1 MEVEMRVLTAAL
13 LLGITAPLAAQE
25 AGADSAT
32 STVQGY
38 APGGSPERG
47 SADPAAIVGA
57 IVLPARSEAQLEQA
71 LAGTADELQR
81 ADARLTRAGESSSR
95 AGALIQ
101 QHRVELRQIETKK
114 KQADKQKR
122 KEDKRLLEAQERA
135 VERDQRRAEQLESI
149 DRAELEAAQ
158 EARRAAVA
166 KHQAVE
172 LELQLAQKRAERAT
186 VSRGNTA
193 DPKDVVTRELEQ
205 QTLEAQ
211 REYRRLAHQLAEK
224 EEDLSNKR
232 LDLYKESLED

>member
-1 MEVEMRVLTAAL
+1 MRVLTAAL
-13 LLGITAPLAAQE
+13 LLGMTAPLAAQE
-25 AGADSAT
+25 VGADSDT

-47 SADPAAIVGA
+47 PADPAAIVGA
-57 IVLPARSEAQLEQA
+57 IVLPGRSESQLEQA
-71 LAGTADELQR
+71 LAGTADDLRQ
-81 ADARLTRAGESSSR
+81 ADARLARAGESSSR
-95 AGALIQ
+95 ARALIQ
-101 QHRVELRQIETKK
+101 RHRVELRQIETKK
-114 KQADKQKR
+114 KQADKEKR

-135 VERDQRRAEQLESI
+135 VQRELRRAEQLEVI
-149 DRAELEAAQ
+149 DGVELEAAQ

-166 KHQAVE
+166 KRQAVE
-172 LELQLAQKRAERAT
+172 LELQLAQKRAERANLPRR
-186 VSRGNTA
+186 STA